1 MRRMKKFLGASKVKI
16 FAKNQHKIT
25 EYSEAWQNFGDLN
38 FKNSFE
44 NHFSFI
50 KKCFVRRT
58 VMNQSAVHFPVLGEC
73 FTYPERMRTK
83 HEKCFT
89 GV

>member
-1 MRRMKKFLGASKVKI
+1 MRRMKKFLGASKVKV

-25 EYSEAWQNFGDLN
+25 EYSETWQNFGDLN

-44 NHFSFI
+44 SHFSFI
-50 KKCFVRRT
+50 KKCFVSRT
-58 VMNQSAVHFPVLGEC
+58 VMKQNAVHFPVLGEC
-73 FTYPERMRTK
+73 FTYPERMRTT
-83 HEKCFT
+83 HEKFST

>member
-1 MRRMKKFLGASKVKI
+1 MRRMKKFLGASKVKV

-44 NHFSFI
+44 SHFSFI
-50 KKCFVRRT
+50 KKCFVSRT

-73 FTYPERMRTK
+73 FTYPERMRTT
-83 HEKCFT
+83 HEKFST